1 MSDLDKRI
9 EQELRAALDSLERS
23 GELLSV
29 ERLQAAYAAFRE
41 RFGPDKLKSLDGQAL
56 LQSMHTH
63 GNKESLVY
71 WLEFKNDEEFPGTR
85 LGSISGGSA
94 HKFGLFRR
102 KDTEQWVAGSPQN

>member
-23 GELLSV
+23 GELLSI

-56 LQSMHTH
+56 LQAMHTH
-63 GNKESLVY
+63 GNRESLVY
-71 WLEFKNDEEFPGTR
+71 WLEFKNDEEFPGGEF
-85 LGSISGGSA
+85 GSIAGGSA
-94 HKFGLFRR
+94 QQFGLFLR
-102 KDTEQWVAGSPQN
+102 QNTG